1 VTRSAQRWRS
11 HIAVFATVLVLTG
24 CSLTEDRHF
33 AVSRS
38 SAGGLTVWFVNCYNA
53 PTSVSLQEADS
64 GDFIWLIREADPA
77 SDSFPTRVDVGAR
90 PEGYDLVANVQ
101 STEWLKNDKLEL
113 DFGGGEAWG
122 ERLTF
127 SPKDLP
133 SNGDVLTFDGRIM
146 SPEQFSSQ
154 SCDERT

>member
-1 VTRSAQRWRS
+1 L
-11 HIAVFATVLVLTG
+11 FATVLVLTG

-33 AVSRS
+33 GVSRS

-53 PTSVSLQEADS
+53 PTDVALQDADS
-64 GDFIWLIREADPA
+64 GDLVWLIREADPE
-77 SDSFPTRVDVGAR
+77 SDSFPTHVDVGGH

-101 STEWLKNDKLEL
+101 STVWLNDKLEL
-113 DFGGGEAWG
+113 QFGGGEAWG

-133 SNGDVLTFDGRIM
+133 SNSDVLTFDGRIM
-146 SPEQFSSQ
+146 SSEQFASQ
-154 SCDERT
+154 SCDEGT